1 MKQKVALEEHFA
13 TADTIGDSQEYFGA
27 DLWPTRKSELL
38 DVHDRRLRTMDESG
52 IEYSILSLNAPAVQS
67 RTDLHAA
74 IELAKRSNDELA
86 QHVSRNTARF
96 GALAALPLQDPHA
109 AAQELT
115 RAVRELGFVGALV
128 NGFSQI
134 GSADNATY
142 YDRGEYRQFWSTVEE
157 LDVPFYLHPRNPL
170 ASQSRIIEGHPWLM
184 GPAWQ
189 FSVETGGHALR
200 LIGSGLFD
208 EFPRLQVVLGH
219 LGELLPYNIWRTSHW
234 ASADGKNPMGVPA
247 KRPFI
252 DYLRSN
258 FYVTTSG
265 NFRTI
270 AMRNAMEELG
280 TERVLFST
288 DYPFESMKEASDWFD
303 ACEIGEN
310 DREAIGYRNA
320 RRLFKLDRR
329 A

>member
-1 MKQKVALEEHFA
+1 MRNKVALEEHFA
-13 TADTIGDSQEYFGA
+13 TEETIGDSQEYFGA
-27 DLWPTRKSELL
+27 DIWPTRKSELL
-38 DVHDRRLRTMDESG
+38 DVQDRRLQTMNECG
-52 IEYSILSLNAPAVQS
+52 IDYSILSLNAPAVQS
-67 RTDLHAA
+67 RSDTRVA

-86 QHVSRNTARF
+86 EHVARHPDRF
-96 GALAALPLQDPHA
+96 GAFAAVPLQDPEA

-115 RAVRELGFVGALV
+115 RAVRDLGFVGALV

-134 GSADNATY
+134 GSDDNATY
-142 YDRGEYRQFWSTVEE
+142 YDLPQYRQFWATVED

-170 ASQSRIIEGHPWLM
+170 PSQSLIIEGHPWLM

-208 EFPRLQVVLGH
+208 DYPRLQVVLGH

-234 ASADGKNPMGVPA
+234 ASANGKNPMGVPA

-258 FYVTTSG
+258 FFVTTSG

-270 AMRNAMEELG
+270 AMRNAMAELG

-288 DYPFESMKEASDWFD
+288 DHPFESMREASDWFD

-320 RRLFKLDRR
+320 RRLFKLDD
-329 A
+329 

>member
-1 MKQKVALEEHFA
+1 MRNKVALEEHFA
-13 TADTIGDSQEYFGA
+13 TEETIGDSQEYFSA
-27 DLWPTRKSELL
+27 DIWPTRKSELL
-38 DVHDRRLRTMDESG
+38 DVQDRRLQTMNECG
-52 IEYSILSLNAPAVQS
+52 IDYSILSLNAPAVQS
-67 RTDLHAA
+67 RTDTRVA
-74 IELAKRSNDELA
+74 IQLAKRSNDELA
-86 QHVSRNTARF
+86 EHVARHPDRF
-96 GALAALPLQDPHA
+96 GAFAAVPLQDPEA

-115 RAVRELGFVGALV
+115 RAVRDLGFVGALV

-134 GSADNATY
+134 GSDDNATY
-142 YDRGEYRQFWSTVEE
+142 YDLPQYRQFWAAVED

-170 ASQSRIIEGHPWLM
+170 PSQSLIIEGHSWLM

-189 FSVETGGHALR
+189 FSVETAGHALR

-208 EFPRLQVVLGH
+208 DYPRLQVVLGH
-219 LGELLPYNIWRTSHW
+219 LGELLPYNIWRTSRW
-234 ASADGKNPMGVPA
+234 ASTDGKNPMGVPA

-258 FYVTTSG
+258 FFVTTSG

-270 AMRNAMEELG
+270 AMRNAMAELG

-288 DYPFESMKEASDWFD
+288 DHPFESMREASDWFD

-320 RRLFKLDRR
+320 RRLFKLDD
-329 A
+329 

>member
-1 MKQKVALEEHFA
+1 VKNKVALEEHFA
-13 TADTIGDSQEYFGA
+13 TSETIGDSQEYFGA
-27 DLWPTRKSELL
+27 DVWPARKSELL
-38 DVHDRRLRTMDESG
+38 DVQERRLQTMDECG
-52 IEYSILSLNAPAVQS
+52 IEYSILSLNSPAVQS
-67 RTDLHAA
+67 RTDTRAA

-86 QHVSRNTARF
+86 DHVARHPNRF
-96 GALAALPLQDPHA
+96 GAFVALPLQDPEA

-134 GSADNATY
+134 GSDENIKY
-142 YDRGEYRQFWSTVEE
+142 YDLLEYRPFWATVEE
-157 LDVPFYLHPRNPL
+157 LDVPFYLHPRLPPP
-170 ASQSRIIEGHPWLM
+170 SQSLIIEGHPWLM

-219 LGELLPYNIWRTSHW
+219 LGELLPYHIWRTSHW
-234 ASADGKNPMGVPA
+234 ASANGKNPMGVPA

-280 TERVLFST
+280 TERVMFST
-288 DYPFESMKEASDWFD
+288 DHPFESMKEAADWFD

-320 RRLFKLDRR
+320 RRLFKLG
-329 A
+329 

>member
-1 MKQKVALEEHFA
+1 MRNKVALEEHFA
-13 TADTIGDSQEYFGA
+13 TEETIGDSQEYFSA
-27 DLWPTRKSELL
+27 DIWPTRKSELL
-38 DVHDRRLRTMDESG
+38 DVQDRRLQTMNECG
-52 IEYSILSLNAPAVQS
+52 IDYSILSLNAPAVQS
-67 RTDLHAA
+67 RTDTRVA
-74 IELAKRSNDELA
+74 IQLAKRSNDELA
-86 QHVSRNTARF
+86 EHVARHPDRF
-96 GALAALPLQDPHA
+96 GAFAAVPLQDPEA

-115 RAVRELGFVGALV
+115 RAVRDLGFVGALV

-134 GSADNATY
+134 GSDDNATY
-142 YDRGEYRQFWSTVEE
+142 YDLPQYRQFWAAVED

-170 ASQSRIIEGHPWLM
+170 PSQSLIIEGHPWLM

-189 FSVETGGHALR
+189 FSVETAGHALR

-208 EFPRLQVVLGH
+208 DYPRLQVVLGH
-219 LGELLPYNIWRTSHW
+219 LGELLPYNIWRTSRW
-234 ASADGKNPMGVPA
+234 ASTDGKNPMGVPA

-258 FYVTTSG
+258 FFVTTSG

-270 AMRNAMEELG
+270 AMRNAMAELG

-288 DYPFESMKEASDWFD
+288 DHPFESMREASDWFD

-320 RRLFKLDRR
+320 RRLFKLDD
-329 A
+329 

>member
-1 MKQKVALEEHFA
+1 MRNKVALEEHFA
-13 TADTIGDSQEYFGA
+13 TEETIGDSQEYFSA
-27 DLWPTRKSELL
+27 DIWPTRKSELL
-38 DVHDRRLRTMDESG
+38 DVQDRRLQTMNECG
-52 IEYSILSLNAPAVQS
+52 IDYSILSLNAPAVQS
-67 RTDLHAA
+67 RTDTRVA
-74 IELAKRSNDELA
+74 IQLAKRSNDELA
-86 QHVSRNTARF
+86 EHVARHPDRF
-96 GALAALPLQDPHA
+96 GAFAAVPLQDPEA

-115 RAVRELGFVGALV
+115 RAVRDLGFVGALV

-134 GSADNATY
+134 GSDDNATY
-142 YDRGEYRQFWSTVEE
+142 YDLPQYRQFWATVED

-170 ASQSRIIEGHPWLM
+170 PSQSLIIEGHPWLM

-189 FSVETGGHALR
+189 FSVETAGHALR

-208 EFPRLQVVLGH
+208 DYPRLQVVLGH

-234 ASADGKNPMGVPA
+234 ASTDGKNPMGVPA

-258 FYVTTSG
+258 FFVTTSG

-270 AMRNAMEELG
+270 AMRNAMAELG

-288 DYPFESMKEASDWFD
+288 DHPFESMREASDWFD

-320 RRLFKLDRR
+320 RRLFKLDD
-329 A
+329 